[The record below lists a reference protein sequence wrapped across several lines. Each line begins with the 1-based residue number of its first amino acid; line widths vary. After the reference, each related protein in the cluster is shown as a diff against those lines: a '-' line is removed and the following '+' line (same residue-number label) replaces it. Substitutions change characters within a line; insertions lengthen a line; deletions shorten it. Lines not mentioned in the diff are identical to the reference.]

1 MCPYIFFL
9 KHPVTYEGTAHPG
22 AYVANSSQLS
32 GICMV
37 STLTP
42 CVRGVMA
49 SIFLHDGVPH
59 NEVENTW

>member
-1 MCPYIFFL
+1 MSIHFFFEE
-9 KHPVTYEGTAHPG
+9 TRNIRGNRSPG
-22 AYVANSSQLS
+22 AYAAISSQLS

-59 NEVENTW
+59 NGVENTW